1 MLQALWYTCCKAAG
15 VLCTFEIKKIKKLT
29 LQNNWNWVTSPTQ
42 PVILTAS
49 HAQFMYC
56 SCLRYVMCVYCW
68 AERKVRLVMIMC
80 LQFMAAKVKL
90 SSNKFCFL
98 MYWNLVCGSCFHHL
112 YVPVYSQSIES
123 SAVYRKLSYLV
134 TLQVVWTCSFLP
146 LYLVVLV
153 ISKQIVSLPHIM
165 TLITIMVTV

>member
-68 AERKVRLVMIMC
+68 AERKVRLVMLMC
-80 LQFMAAKVKL
+80 LQSMAAKVKL

-112 YVPVYSQSIES
+112 YVPVYSQSIE
-123 SAVYRKLSYLV
+123 AHLLCIENCHILSHSRLFEPAAF
-134 TLQVVWTCSFLP
+134 FLFTW
-146 LYLVVLV
+146 LFLL
-153 ISKQIVSLPHIM
+153 SLNKWSLFSI
-165 TLITIMVTV
+165 